1 MAQVNDGTSADAIA
15 AGCCNGLGELLST
28 RFFKA
33 LCDPSRLTILTQLAT
48 EARPTTVSEAAGC
61 CPKDLSV
68 VSRHLKTLQE
78 AGILTAERSGREVRY
93 SVRFAEVAKT
103 LRAIADAIE
112 ACCPPGSTSCC
123 AAVCAPTAEPAT
135 PPTGPS
141 TSARA
146 SNPNPRRER
155 RTRRAPKEKRS

>member
-1 MAQVNDGTSADAIA
+1 MAQASNKAPASAIEG
-15 AGCCNGLGELLST
+15 GCCSGLGELLST

-48 EARPTTVSEAAGC
+48 DARPTTVSEAAGC

-93 SVRFAEVAKT
+93 SVRFVEVAKT

-112 ACCPPGSTSCC
+112 ACCPPESSTCC
-123 AAVCAPTAEPAT
+123 AAVCAPATEPAT
-135 PPTGPS
+135 PPAGPT

-146 SNPNPRRER
+146 SNPNPRRA
-155 RTRRAPKEKRS
+155 RRAPKEKRP